1 VLRRRSGLRGDPP
14 RERRHE
20 DESGNPTPRNRLSHY
35 EYLAA
40 GCLNVN
46 PRGVF
51 LAGNKE
57 ADVRPGLPLRELLDG
72 WTADLEVVL
81 SEVLVA
87 LVEGDRSDF
96 PVV

>member
-1 VLRRRSGLRGDPP
+1 V
-14 RERRHE
+14 
-20 DESGNPTPRNRLSHY
+20 T
-35 EYLAA
+35 
-40 GCLNVN
+40 

-87 LVEGDRSDF
+87 LVEGATTPSR
-96 PVV
+96 V